1 MCQQE
6 FNIGWNVLS
15 PNFILR
21 PKVRLLRDLAT
32 KAKLLL
38 TLVQAILEKRYGGSS
53 PYKISQP
60 EQNRFISILDNALYE
75 TIGFT
80 FSDADVVN
88 LDNHLHETDPQIVQQ
103 EVNNCNSGKRM
114 FGPSRSC
121 IVYLMWLKWGCRL
134 QIWMYGAAGPININE
149 TAVSECTVW
158 RARIERQPNFE
169 VTAKVLCMAGTL
181 QHWYPS
187 CSKRFWQPS
196 AGSPQ
201 RTERHFHNNSIRKV
215 LFLIDQNINGS
226 SSFHKN
232 LWQLPFLRPQKVLSV
247 DFVLL
252 WLVIVVTVHINGL
265 AASTGC
271 LTNAK
276 P

>member
-1 MCQQE
+1 
-6 FNIGWNVLS
+6 VLS

-121 IVYLMWLKWGCRL
+121 IVYLMWLK
-134 QIWMYGAAGPININE
+134 
-149 TAVSECTVW
+149 
-158 RARIERQPNFE
+158 
-169 VTAKVLCMAGTL
+169 
-181 QHWYPS
+181 
-187 CSKRFWQPS
+187 
-196 AGSPQ
+196 
-201 RTERHFHNNSIRKV
+201 
-215 LFLIDQNINGS
+215 
-226 SSFHKN
+226 
-232 LWQLPFLRPQKVLSV
+232 
-247 DFVLL
+247 
-252 WLVIVVTVHINGL
+252 
-265 AASTGC
+265 
-271 LTNAK
+271 
-276 P
+276 